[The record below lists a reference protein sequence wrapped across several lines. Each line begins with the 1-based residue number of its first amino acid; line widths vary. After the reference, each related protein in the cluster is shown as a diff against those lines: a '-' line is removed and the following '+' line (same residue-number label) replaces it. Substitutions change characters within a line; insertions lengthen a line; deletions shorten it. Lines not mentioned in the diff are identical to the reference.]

1 MGESMQVGDLVIRDD
16 GRHKPVMAIIIKKN
30 DDMCTVRFLN
40 GVYGSYWEWQLELVC
55 E

>member
-1 MGESMQVGDLVIRDD
+1 MRVGSLVLRDD
-16 GRHKPVMAIIIKKN
+16 GRHEPVMAIIIEKN
-30 DDMCTVRFLN
+30 ANMCTVRFLN